1 MERKCWLKKFLK
13 ADAFI
18 IALGG
23 ARGLTMPL
31 APPNHP
37 LHPTYVESKKIGHA
51 KFSKLTRFASSNS

>member
-31 APPNHP
+31 SPSNKDHKSVAFKEFSIDFLNP
-37 LHPTYVESKKIGHA
+37 LQKK
-51 KFSKLTRFASSNS
+51 N